1 MLELLFV
8 VTNSNYN
15 DYNIDR
21 VCVKSYN
28 SVYNR
33 WSIIPF
39 SQQKFLSIRIAL
51 AIARLNIHQC
61 DL

>member
-33 WSIIPF
+33 WSII
-39 SQQKFLSIRIAL
+39 QQKFLSIRIAL